1 MSGKRKQ
8 ATELMDGTRT
18 KFAKTIQHGTWR
30 EFLLEDA
37 NVTRKAFARWWI
49 EVCLKSPHG
58 KALPGNIK
66 AEIKGLIETRP
77 PNPISRESL
86 LDGTVLVI
94 QRWESIPLV
103 KGSPE
108 WAKARVRLIR
118 DLIMDGR
125 FRQYKDHFDL
135 VATSEEMGHARC
147 WIYQRDDGQLD
158 HYRSLAQPWS
168 YKDIEWSN
176 EGPVTKLADPALT
189 AADFPRVPANPTN
202 NLNRLRISET
212 DFELHLLGVE
222 TAMEPSMEGEVVQQQ
237 HVIEEHAHKEDDRGI
252 IEQPHPR
259 IKGEQAYEGD
269 DEVEVIQQPHIKEEH
284 AQKEEAEV
292 EITHHR
298 PIKQEHADGE
308 EAEV

>member
-1 MSGKRKQ
+1 M
-8 ATELMDGTRT
+8 
-18 KFAKTIQHGTWR
+18 
-30 EFLLEDA
+30 
-37 NVTRKAFARWWI
+37 
-49 EVCLKSPHG
+49 
-58 KALPGNIK
+58 
-66 AEIKGLIETRP
+66 
-77 PNPISRESL
+77 
-86 LDGTVLVI
+86 LVI

-125 FRQYKDHFDL
+125 FRQYKDHSDL
-135 VATSEEMGHARC
+135 VATSEEMGHTRC

-189 AADFPRVPANPTN
+189 ATDFPRVPANPTS

-212 DFELHLLGVE
+212 DFELHLLSLSTSSAEQQQQSAQTQIADGSN
-222 TAMEPSMEGEVVQQQ
+222 TAMEPSMEGEAVQQQQQQQQ
-237 HVIEEHAHKEDDRGI
+237 HVKEEHAHK
-252 IEQPHPR
+252 
-259 IKGEQAYEGD
+259 GD
-269 DEVEVIQQPHIKEEH
+269 TNDEIIQQPHIKAELGNG
-284 AQKEEAEV
+284 EEAEV

-298 PIKQEHADGE
+298 SIKQEHADDEEGEEETELETTHHRSIKQAHTDGE
-308 EAEV
+308 EAEVKIMEHPSIKPERND